1 MEINNL
7 FGSAYYRRLVL
18 AYVIDEQGP
27 ISTVEIEN
35 LLNWPKNTIK
45 SNISG
50 LRDMGIKVEHIGS
63 RKTGGYQLQS
73 WGPIEREWIKSRYNQ
88 IIKSLDDFSLRR

>member
-1 MEINNL
+1 MEIKNL

-18 AYVIDEQGP
+18 AYVIDEQEP

-50 LRDMGIKVEHIGS
+50 LRDIGIEVEHVGS

-73 WGPIEREWIKSRYNQ
+73 WGPIEKKWVKKRYDE
-88 IIKSLDDFSLRR
+88 IIESLETFSTKE